1 MKFGRELKILSKK
14 NLIVY
19 HEKYL
24 KAERKSYNGII
35 NTNFYNDKIP
45 EEDSQ
50 FICLSVIL
58 IDSVFRTGK
67 SYYPQV
73 FLEECKYVVKEK
85 KIPNY
90 IIGNVEISSDSD
102 RENSNQENSGEE
114 NSNEENSNAK
124 ILMKKIKKY

>member
-1 MKFGRELKILSKK
+1 M
-14 NLIVY
+14 IVY
-19 HEKYL
+19 NEKYL

-35 NTNFYNDKIP
+35 NKNFYNDKIP

-67 SYYPQV
+67 DYYPQV

-102 RENSNQENSGEE
+102 RENSNEENSGEE

>member
-73 FLEECKYVVKEK
+73 FLEECEYVVKEK

-102 RENSNQENSGEE
+102 RENSNEENSGEE

>member
-67 SYYPQV
+67 DYYPQV

-102 RENSNQENSGEE
+102 RENSNEENSGEE

>member
-73 FLEECKYVVKEK
+73 FLEECKYLVKEK

-102 RENSNQENSGEE
+102 RENSNEENSGEE

>member
-73 FLEECKYVVKEK
+73 FLEECEYVVKEK

-90 IIGNVEISSDSD
+90 IIGNVEISPDSD
-102 RENSNQENSGEE
+102 RENSNEENSGEE

>member
-73 FLEECKYVVKEK
+73 FLEECKYDVKEK

-102 RENSNQENSGEE
+102 RENSNEENSGEE